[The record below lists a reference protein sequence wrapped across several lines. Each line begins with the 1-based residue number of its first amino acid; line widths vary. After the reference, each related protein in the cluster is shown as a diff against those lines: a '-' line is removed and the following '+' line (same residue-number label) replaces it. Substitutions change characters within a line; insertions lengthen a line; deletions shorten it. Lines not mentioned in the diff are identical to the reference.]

1 MPSLVETC
9 ASAAIGGAVLAL
21 VTASMASGARTASAA
36 SQLTAELFRARQLEH
51 LVSRATLLAGAGPSR
66 PPAVASLSSGSVAF
80 AADLDGSGGVDA
92 TTSETTTLEV
102 VQDSGTAK
110 IRVRLG
116 RQTMTVL
123 EAQDSEAT
131 LGALDRDGR
140 AANSA
145 TASIVEL
152 AITARDP
159 PTGAEATRRLRFAIP
174 ARVLP

>member
-9 ASAAIGGAVLAL
+9 ASAAVGGAVLAL

-51 LVSRATLLAGAGPSR
+51 LVDRAVLAAGAGPSH
-66 PPAVASLSSGSVAF
+66 PAAVTSLSSGSVAL

-92 TTSETTTLEV
+92 TTSETTALEV
-102 VQDSGTAK
+102 VQDGGTAK

-123 EAQDSEAT
+123 EAEDSDAT
-131 LGALDRDGR
+131 LGALDRHGR
-140 AANSA
+140 DADAA
-145 TASIVEL
+145 TACVVEL

-159 PTGAEATRRLRFAIP
+159 PPGEDAARRVLFAIP

>member
-9 ASAAIGGAVLAL
+9 ASAAVGGAVLAL
-21 VTASMASGARTASAA
+21 VTASMASGVRTASAA
-36 SQLTAELFRARQLEH
+36 SQLTAELFRVRQLEH
-51 LVSRATLLAGAGPSR
+51 LVDRAALTAGAGPSH
-66 PPAVASLSSGSVAF
+66 PVAVTFLSSGSVAF
-80 AADLDGSGGVDA
+80 AADLDGSGDVDA

-102 VQDSGTAK
+102 VQDGRTAK

-123 EAQDSEAT
+123 EAQDSDAT
-131 LGALDRDGR
+131 LSALDHRGR
-140 AANSA
+140 TADAA
-145 TASIVEL
+145 TASVVEL

-159 PTGAEATRRLRFAIP
+159 SPGADAARLLRFAIP